1 MNRLAS
7 WLSTYSVRYGLLIFL
22 IGLIVPLAA
31 SFYMVYE
38 NGLPLTFESLIA
50 VQATQPILWLVDT
63 TPLVIGILTY
73 LIGRRQDSLVQITSQ
88 LEKSIAE
95 RTAEIE
101 TANQKL
107 RLEVDERQ
115 RAEVIISRG
124 KREWEAIFDAVT
136 DLIVVTD
143 TNGIIIR
150 CNRSVIRNLHKTF
163 PEVIGR
169 SILEV
174 FFGASVNAPVSFDNL
189 EKEIQFPSL
198 DGWYDITNYPLVL
211 EGSPYGSIYYI
222 RDITERKLAE
232 AEIRRQKQYFESL
245 VLNSPIAIVTMD
257 RYASIVDCN
266 PAFEKLFGYTRTEV
280 DGKILDDLIVPESIQ
295 QEGKNMTCEAMR
307 GNVARTIGQRLRKDG
322 SLIDVE
328 VFGVPV
334 EVMGEQLGVLGLYH
348 DISDMKRAEAALQ
361 QAKETAET
369 ADRAKSEFLANM
381 SHEIRTPMNGV
392 IGMLELALETR
403 LTHEQR
409 DYLQTAL
416 ESAEA
421 LLALLN
427 DILDFSKIEAGRLD
441 LEIIDFNLRN
451 TVEDVAYT
459 LAQRADDK
467 GLEMACLVHH
477 DIPSAL
483 RGDPGR
489 LRQILVNLASNA
501 IKFTSHGEVVIRA
514 ELLDE
519 TDQQATI
526 RFSVQDTGI
535 GIPQDRQNAIFERFT
550 QADGSTTRKYGG
562 TGLGLAISQQLVEM
576 MGGEI
581 GVNSEPGIGSTFWFT
596 ATFDKQPERASMTL
610 ATPSD
615 LLGLHVLG
623 IDDNATNRTI
633 LMKMLRGFGCQISMA
648 ADGMEGLGMLRAAA
662 RSGDPFRVALLDMQ
676 MPDMDGEQTAHA
688 IKSDPAISD
697 THVVILT
704 SMGHRGDAARL
715 EAIGCSGYL
724 LKPIKQQQLFDA
736 LLAVLGKSPVETKDK
751 SHRLVTRHTISEQ
764 KRESLR
770 ILLAE
775 DNPINR
781 KLAVTL
787 LQKAGFHVETVE
799 NGVEAVK
806 ALQTGTY
813 SLVLM
818 DVQMPE
824 MDGLEATQNIRSW
837 EGRKKHTPIIAMTA
851 HAMKGDRERCLS
863 AGMDDY
869 VTKPLQPQELFDT
882 IDRWAQYPSLPM
894 DDMSM
899 DSFVLAEDN
908 AKPDKIQLPVQDDW
922 SQMVSFSLEGT
933 ALEIAPGEVSDL
945 EFDREELQADHAE
958 KGNDSAVLEQVL
970 SEKTAITPI
979 DLANTLPRFENDW
992 DFFIEMFQEFV
1003 AHLDG
1008 RISDLKNALEAQ
1020 DAPSLNRLAHNL
1032 KGVSSNFC
1040 ADRLTNLAKR
1050 LEMQAA
1056 QGKLTDAPDL
1066 VREIEIEA
1074 PVLQAYYN
1082 QLVDLLPNNH
1092 RVEEQS

>member
-1 MNRLAS
+1 MNRSAS
-7 WLSTYSVRYGLLIFL
+7 WFSTYSVRYGLSSFL

-31 SFYMVYE
+31 SFYMILE
-38 NGLPLTFESLIA
+38 DGMPLTFGSLIT
-50 VQATQPILWLVDT
+50 VQVTEPILWLVDI
-63 TPLVIGILTY
+63 TPLVVGVLTF
-73 LIGRRQDSLVQITSQ
+73 LIGRQQDRMVQIAGQ
-88 LEKSIAE
+88 LENSIAD

-115 RAEVIISRG
+115 RAEIIISRG

-143 TNGIIIR
+143 IDGIVIR
-150 CNRSVIRNLHKTF
+150 CNRALIRRLQKTF
-163 PEVIGR
+163 PEVIGK

-174 FFGASVNAPVSFDNL
+174 FFGDSVDMPTSFEDVD
-189 EKEIQFPSL
+189 KEIQFPSL
-198 DGWYDITNYPLVL
+198 DGWYDITSYPLVL
-211 EGSPYGSIYYI
+211 EGNPYGTIYNI
-222 RDITERKLAE
+222 RDITERKHAE

-245 VLNSPIAIVTMD
+245 VQNSPIAIVTMD
-257 RYASIVDCN
+257 RYARIVDCN
-266 PAFEKLFGYTRTEV
+266 PAFEKLFGYTRAEV
-280 DGKILDDLIVPESIQ
+280 DGKVLDDLILPESTQ
-295 QEGKNMTCEAMR
+295 QEGKNMTHEAMR
-307 GNVARTIGQRLRKDG
+307 GNVVRTIGQRLHKDG

-328 VFGVPV
+328 IFGVPV

-348 DISDMKRAEAALQ
+348 NISDMKRAEAALQ
-361 QAKETAET
+361 QAKEAAET

-381 SHEIRTPMNGV
+381 SHEIRTPMNG
-392 IGMLELALETR
+392 IMGMLELALETR
-403 LTHEQR
+403 LNPEQR

-519 TDQQATI
+519 TDQQASI

-535 GIPQDRQNAIFERFT
+535 GIPQDRQKAIFERFT

-576 MGGEI
+576 MGGQI
-581 GVNSEPGIGSTFWFT
+581 GVNSEPGKGSTFWFT
-596 ATFDKQPERASMTL
+596 ATFDRQPERASVTL

-615 LLGLHVLG
+615 LLDLHVLG

-633 LMKMLRGFGCQISMA
+633 LMKMLRGFGCRISMA
-648 ADGMEGLGMLRAAA
+648 ADGMEGLRMLRAAA

-676 MPDMDGEQTAHA
+676 MPNMDGEQTARA
-688 IKSDPAISD
+688 IKSDPAVSD
-697 THVVILT
+697 THIVILT

-724 LKPIKQQQLFDA
+724 LKPIKQQQLFEA
-736 LLAVLGKSPVETKDK
+736 LLAVLGKSPVETKDR
-751 SHRLVTRHTISEQ
+751 SRRLVTRHTISEQ
-764 KRESLR
+764 KRECLN

-799 NGVEAVK
+799 NGLEAVK
-806 ALQTGTY
+806 AVQTGIY

-824 MDGLEATQNIRSW
+824 MDGFEATQNIRSW

-869 VTKPLQPQELFDT
+869 VSKPLEAQELFDT
-882 IDRWAQYPSLPM
+882 IDRWAQYPSLSV
-894 DDMSM
+894 DNITM
-899 DSFVLAEDN
+899 DSFVLAEDS
-908 AKPDKIQLPVQDDW
+908 AKPDEIQPPSQDDW
-922 SQMVSFSLEGT
+922 SQMVAFSLEGT
-933 ALEIAPGEVSDL
+933 ALEIVPDEVSDL
-945 EFDREELQADHAE
+945 ETDREEPQAGKAY
-958 KGNDSAVLEQVL
+958 KKNDGATLGKALPE
-970 SEKTAITPI
+970 ETAYVPL
-979 DLANTLPRFENDW
+979 DLANALPRFENDW
-992 DFFIEMFQEFV
+992 DFFMDMFEEFV
-1003 AHLDG
+1003 THLSG
-1008 RISDLKNALEAQ
+1008 RVSDLNNAVEAQ
-1020 DAPSLNRLAHNL
+1020 DTRSVNRLAHNL

-1040 ADRLTNLAKR
+1040 ADRLTDLARK

-1056 QGKLTDAPDL
+1056 QSKLTDAPDL
-1066 VREIEIEA
+1066 VRGIEEEA
-1074 PVLQAYYN
+1074 PLLQAYFE
-1082 QLVDLLPNNH
+1082 QLVKLMPKNQ
-1092 RVEEQS
+1092 RSEE